1 VIQSTDERVF
11 GAVTPMFPIARSGRL
26 RTVQS
31 FPRIFPLLLCL
42 FAGAAPQA
50 GCRKSGQAEGEA
62 IKKTL
67 ASYQPQFAE
76 LKRRYMDLRE
86 RVDSIPMDTP
96 EFPEARAHFYAAEE
110 ARGITEARIAS
121 LSERVNAAMSAG
133 NREELQEISK
143 EVAAVPVDIQKV
155 DELHTKMLHQMMR
168 FERNAQTLKEA
179 SAAAAANPPP
189 PPAAKTKRTK
199 ANP

>member
-1 VIQSTDERVF
+1 LLCLSA
-11 GAVTPMFPIARSGRL
+11 GAVTP
-26 RTVQS
+26 
-31 FPRIFPLLLCL
+31 
-42 FAGAAPQA
+42 A
-50 GCRKSGQAEGEA
+50 GCRKQSSQAEGEA
-62 IKKTL
+62 IKKSL

-96 EFPEARAHFYAAEE
+96 DFPEARAHFYAAEE

-121 LSERVNAAMSAG
+121 LSSRTDAAMSAG

-143 EVAAVPVDIQKV
+143 EVAAIPTDIQKV
-155 DELHTKMLHQMMR
+155 DDLHTKMLHQMMR
-168 FERNAQTLKEA
+168 FERNAQAHKE
-179 SAAAAANPPP
+179 AAAAAAATAANPTPPP
-189 PPAAKTKRTK
+189 AKTKRTK

>member
-1 VIQSTDERVF
+1 
-11 GAVTPMFPIARSGRL
+11 
-26 RTVQS
+26 
-31 FPRIFPLLLCL
+31 LLCL
-42 FAGAAPQA
+42 FTAAVPQA
-50 GCRKSGQAEGEA
+50 GCRKSSTQASGEA
-62 IKKTL
+62 IKQTL
-67 ASYQPQFAE
+67 ATYQPQFAE

-86 RVDSIPMDTP
+86 RVDSIPMETP
-96 EFPEARAHFYAAEE
+96 DFPEARAHFYAAEE

-121 LSERVNAAMSAG
+121 LSSRVDAAMSAG

-168 FERNAQTLKEA
+168 FERNAQAQKE
-179 SAAAAANPPP
+179 AAAAAPPANPTP
-189 PPAAKTKRTK
+189 PPATKTKRTK